1 MEILCLRHAE
11 SENVLAGA
19 SGVVPLAPLT
29 ERGRAQ
35 AAALAGEVWVSRVYA
50 SRAVRARQTA
60 EVLDAPLTVLPQ
72 LAEMS
77 IGRREGQI
85 DAALREET
93 ADVLRSW
100 VVDGELDRRVADGET
115 GHEVLSRMT
124 TALTRVATEG
134 GSPAVIGHVGSLTLA
149 LSVLCGLGGTVWD
162 APLPYAVPFVV
173 HWDGTR
179 WHCPSWPGGWHRC
192 TAAIAAVAVVLR
204 AAGSVF
210 AEDEARLLVE
220 AARDD
225 ADLDRLVRQR
235 AAGIPLEHL
244 LGWVEF
250 DGLRI
255 AVEPGVFVPRRRT
268 ELLVREAARRAPPR
282 AVVVELCCGA
292 GAVAAALTAR
302 LDEPGGVRRG
312 RRSGRGPVRAPEP
325 ARRPRLRRRP
335 GCTAAAPVGA
345 PGRRAR
351 RQRAV
356 RADRRDRPDAG
367 RGP

>member
-35 AAALAGEVWVSRVYA
+35 AAKLAGEVCVSRVYA

-60 EVLDAPLTVLPQ
+60 EVLDAPVTVLPQ

-124 TALTRVATEG
+124 TALTRVASEG

-149 LSVLCGLGGTVWD
+149 LSVLCGLGGTVWG
-162 APLPYAVPFVV
+162 APLPHAVPFVV

-179 WHCPSWPGGWHRC
+179 WHCPSWPGG
-192 TAAIAAVAVVLR
+192 
-204 AAGSVF
+204 
-210 AEDEARLLVE
+210 
-220 AARDD
+220 
-225 ADLDRLVRQR
+225 
-235 AAGIPLEHL
+235 
-244 LGWVEF
+244 
-250 DGLRI
+250 
-255 AVEPGVFVPRRRT
+255 
-268 ELLVREAARRAPPR
+268 
-282 AVVVELCCGA
+282 
-292 GAVAAALTAR
+292 
-302 LDEPGGVRRG
+302 
-312 RRSGRGPVRAPEP
+312 
-325 ARRPRLRRRP
+325 
-335 GCTAAAPVGA
+335 
-345 PGRRAR
+345 
-351 RQRAV
+351 
-356 RADRRDRPDAG
+356 
-367 RGP
+367 

>member
-1 MEILCLRHAE
+1 VEILCLRHAE

-60 EVLDAPLTVLPQ
+60 EVLDAPVTVLPQ

-149 LSVLCGLGGTVWD
+149 LSVLCGLGGRVWD
-162 APLPYAVPFVV
+162 APLPHAVPFVV

-179 WHCPSWPGGWHRC
+179 WHCPSWPGG
-192 TAAIAAVAVVLR
+192 
-204 AAGSVF
+204 
-210 AEDEARLLVE
+210 
-220 AARDD
+220 
-225 ADLDRLVRQR
+225 
-235 AAGIPLEHL
+235 
-244 LGWVEF
+244 
-250 DGLRI
+250 
-255 AVEPGVFVPRRRT
+255 
-268 ELLVREAARRAPPR
+268 
-282 AVVVELCCGA
+282 
-292 GAVAAALTAR
+292 
-302 LDEPGGVRRG
+302 
-312 RRSGRGPVRAPEP
+312 
-325 ARRPRLRRRP
+325 
-335 GCTAAAPVGA
+335 
-345 PGRRAR
+345 
-351 RQRAV
+351 
-356 RADRRDRPDAG
+356 
-367 RGP
+367 

>member
-35 AAALAGEVWVSRVYA
+35 AAALAGEVCVSRVYA

-60 EVLDAPLTVLPQ
+60 EVLDAPVTVLPQ

-124 TALTRVATEG
+124 TALTRVAAEG
-134 GSPAVIGHVGSLTLA
+134 GNPAVIGDVGSLTLA
-149 LSVLCGLGGTVWD
+149 LSVLCGLGGTVWG
-162 APLPYAVPFVV
+162 APLPHALPFVV

-179 WHCPSWPGGWHRC
+179 WHCPSWPGG
-192 TAAIAAVAVVLR
+192 
-204 AAGSVF
+204 
-210 AEDEARLLVE
+210 
-220 AARDD
+220 
-225 ADLDRLVRQR
+225 
-235 AAGIPLEHL
+235 
-244 LGWVEF
+244 
-250 DGLRI
+250 
-255 AVEPGVFVPRRRT
+255 
-268 ELLVREAARRAPPR
+268 
-282 AVVVELCCGA
+282 
-292 GAVAAALTAR
+292 
-302 LDEPGGVRRG
+302 
-312 RRSGRGPVRAPEP
+312 
-325 ARRPRLRRRP
+325 
-335 GCTAAAPVGA
+335 
-345 PGRRAR
+345 
-351 RQRAV
+351 
-356 RADRRDRPDAG
+356 
-367 RGP
+367 